1 MNVARETQRRIT
13 PEARFLLSLFAL
25 LAVSPCPTTAQQ
37 TPAKVESNAPS
48 GPQTIPDSKVHTT
61 FVLRRI
67 SDGTLCPISNLNCE
81 EKDIWWKSFTLLAS
95 DGHTLYLTSI
105 PFPSVGRSK
114 KEFSSR
120 IKDAE
125 KIIRRT
131 VESNSKGEQ
140 VGERALGFFPE
151 NKDSKSPSGVSQ
163 YKLFWMRG
171 TNYCEI
177 TGEHLDDVLALEE
190 RLKEEG
196 VNAVWGWRANF
207 PLRPD

>member
-1 MNVARETQRRIT
+1 M
-13 PEARFLLSLFAL
+13 
-25 LAVSPCPTTAQQ
+25 
-37 TPAKVESNAPS
+37 
-48 GPQTIPDSKVHTT
+48 

-67 SDGTLCPISNLNCE
+67 SDGTLCLISNLNCK
-81 EKDIWWKSFTLLAS
+81 EKDIWLKSFTLLAS

-105 PFPSVGRSK
+105 PFPSVERSK
-114 KEFSSR
+114 KQFGLR

-131 VESNSKGEQ
+131 VESNSTTEQ
-140 VGERALGFFPE
+140 VGEKALGFFPLDR
-151 NKDSKSPSGVSQ
+151 DSKSPSGVSQ

-171 TNYCEI
+171 TNYWEI

-190 RLKEEG
+190 RLKGEG

-207 PLRPD
+207 PLRD

>member
-1 MNVARETQRRIT
+1 M
-13 PEARFLLSLFAL
+13 
-25 LAVSPCPTTAQQ
+25 TAQQ
-37 TPAKVESNAPS
+37 TPE
-48 GPQTIPDSKVHTT
+48 HTM

-81 EKDIWWKSFTLLAS
+81 EQDIWWKSFTLLAS

-105 PFPSVGRSK
+105 PFPTVERSK
-114 KEFSSR
+114 KQFGLR

-131 VESNSKGEQ
+131 VESNSTGEQ
-140 VGERALGFFPE
+140 VGEKALGFFPA
-151 NKDSKSPSGVSQ
+151 NRDSKSPSGVSQ

-171 TNYCEI
+171 TNYWEI